1 MLALRLRVR
10 SPSYQKSQ
18 IVITISNLTKI
29 YPPASRNSAP
39 ITALDNINLTVQH
52 GQVMGIIG
60 PSGAGKSTL
69 GRCLTLLTK
78 PTSGTITV
86 DDVEMTALHGHE
98 LRKARQRIGVIFQSF
113 NLLDSRTGLGNVE
126 LPLQISGMKR
136 AKRQKLAMEMLDRVG
151 LADKAKVH
159 PAHLSGGQQQRI
171 AIARAIVSKPSV
183 LISDEATSALDPA
196 TTDSIIQLIREL
208 TDELGLTTILV
219 SHQMEVISRV
229 ADQVSE
235 IRNGRI
241 VDSYPAK
248 VGV

>member
-1 MLALRLRVR
+1 MIKIA
-10 SPSYQKSQ
+10 
-18 IVITISNLTKI
+18 NLTKI

-39 ITALDNINLTVQH
+39 TTALDNINLTVQH

-78 PTSGTITV
+78 PTSGTIAV
-86 DDVEMTALHGHE
+86 DDIEMTALRGRE
-98 LRKARQRIGVIFQSF
+98 LRQARQRIGVIFQSF
-113 NLLDSRTGLGNVE
+113 NLLDSRTALGNVE

-136 AKRQKLAMEMLDRVG
+136 AKRQTLAMEMLARVG

-159 PAHLSGGQQQRI
+159 PAHLSGGQQQRV
-171 AIARAIVSKPSV
+171 AIARAIVSRPSV

-208 TDELGLTTILV
+208 TDELELTTILV
-219 SHQMEVISRV
+219 SHQMEVISKV
-229 ADQVSE
+229 ADHVSE

-241 VDSYPAK
+241 VNSYATQ